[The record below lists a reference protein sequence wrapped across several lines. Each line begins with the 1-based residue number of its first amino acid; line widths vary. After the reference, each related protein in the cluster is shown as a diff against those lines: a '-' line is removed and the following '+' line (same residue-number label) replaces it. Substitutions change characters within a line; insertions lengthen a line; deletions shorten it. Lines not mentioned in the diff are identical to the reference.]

1 MSHTRTHFVF
11 RALLWTWSRPEKAS
25 SSRQSAH
32 TWSALAVDGWVLPS
46 RCCPCLKVR
55 HHSSHTHTHT
65 HTSLTYKWVKS
76 LTPQWTPAINHF
88 PSWEARTKML
98 NWHNW
103 EKLSHIV
110 SFQGLYCI
118 YSYVKL
124 TSRSL
129 FWFHLFDLDGKG
141 STHGWAVTRLSAC
154 TSIFHA
160 CLFVLAAGGS
170 SCDSATDLSALCF
183 ACLYPCLIV
192 CRDPRVCCPSCSL
205 SGWYAGRFPIR
216 SHVLTGT
223 RPLEGAGIVM
233 APGDLFLLQ

>member
-1 MSHTRTHFVF
+1 MWISHTRTHFVF

-55 HHSSHTHTHT
+55 HLPHSSHTHT

-88 PSWEARTKML
+88 PSWEARTEML

-103 EKLSHIV
+103 EKLSNIV

-129 FWFHLFDLDGKG
+129 FWFHLFDLDGRG
-141 STHGWAVTRLSAC
+141 STHG
-154 TSIFHA
+154 F
-160 CLFVLAAGGS
+160 
-170 SCDSATDLSALCF
+170 
-183 ACLYPCLIV
+183 V
-192 CRDPRVCCPSCSL
+192 CRDPTVRVHVHLSCLFICPRCWRLILWFCHWPLGPLLRLLIPVSDCLPCCPSCSL